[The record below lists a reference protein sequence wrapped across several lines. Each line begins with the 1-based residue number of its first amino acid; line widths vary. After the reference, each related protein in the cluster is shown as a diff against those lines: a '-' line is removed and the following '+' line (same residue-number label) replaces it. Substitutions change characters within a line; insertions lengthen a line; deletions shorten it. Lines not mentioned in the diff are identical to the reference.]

1 MHLEPSTR
9 HLTSS
14 RQESGPEHNGPAAS
28 SSAPD
33 CGLEP
38 AAQGAWL
45 CSAKSQCASA
55 RTLAPLGLS
64 SRPVAWR
71 PDPETVSGIGSA
83 GLGRAGQLYY
93 RRKLAEG
100 KSPKEA
106 LRCLKRR
113 LSDAVYRCLLVDQ
126 QRWVALAHSV
136 TDNPDVAPDRPASR
150 AAERGPTT
158 RAVPPRSQTTAAVRA
173 TGSPAC
179 PVSHPGARRFHHRW
193 CA

>member
-28 SSAPD
+28 SSAPA

-126 QRWVALAHSV
+126 QRWV
-136 TDNPDVAPDRPASR
+136 PAP
-150 AAERGPTT
+150 T
-158 RAVPPRSQTTAAVRA
+158 R
-173 TGSPAC
+173 
-179 PVSHPGARRFHHRW
+179 
-193 CA
+193 